1 MVMSGRKENDL
12 DSTQGPLAGIRVV
25 EMGTLIAGPFCGQLL
40 GDLGAEIIKI
50 EPPGRG
56 DPMRDWGQVKRD
68 GKSYWWSVI
77 ARNKKSVTLN
87 LREPEGQRIARELI
101 QTADVLIENFRPGT
115 LEKWGLDW
123 ETLSSDNP
131 RLVMV
136 RVSGYGQTG
145 PYSSRAG
152 FGAIGEAMGGLRYI
166 TGYPDRPS
174 TRIGLSIGDSLT
186 ATFGA
191 LGCLAALRQRDV
203 TGKGQVVDSA
213 LYESVLAMTES
224 LVPEYCGEGYQR
236 QRSGAVLPKV
246 APSNIY
252 KCRDGDSVLIAAN
265 QDTVFLRLCDA
276 MGAPELSK
284 DPRFAGHVA
293 RGEHQAEIDEL
304 IAAWAGLRDADEL
317 LEALDVAGVPAG
329 RVYQVKDMIAD
340 PHFAAREA
348 LIDVA
353 TPGMGVVKMQNVVPK
368 LSETPGGVHSPA
380 PELGQDTDDVLSQAL
395 ELSAERLRT
404 LREQN
409 VI

>member
-1 MVMSGRKENDL
+1 MSSREEKDVA
-12 DSTQGPLAGIRVV
+12 STRGPLAGIRVV

-50 EPPGRG
+50 EPPGQG

-68 GKSYWWSVI
+68 GKSYWWTVI

-87 LREPEGQRIARELI
+87 LRESEGQRIARELI
-101 QTADVLIENFRPGT
+101 QSADVLIENFRPGT

-123 ETLSSDNP
+123 ATLSSDNP
-131 RLVMV
+131 GLVMV
-136 RVSGYGQTG
+136 RVSGYGQNG
-145 PYSSRAG
+145 PYASRAG

-191 LGCLAALRQRDV
+191 LGCLAALRQRDI

-224 LVPEYCGEGYQR
+224 LVPEYCGEGHQR
-236 QRSGAVLPKV
+236 QRSGAVLPKI

-252 KCRDGDSVLIAAN
+252 KCRDGDNVLIAAN

-276 MGAPELSK
+276 MGKPELSN
-284 DPRFAGHVA
+284 DPKFAGHVA
-293 RGEHQAEIDEL
+293 RGEHQAEIDKL
-304 IAAWAGLRDADEL
+304 VADWVGLKDADEL
-317 LEALDVAGVPAG
+317 LEALEDAGVPAG

-340 PHFAAREA
+340 PHFEAREA

-353 TPGMGVVKMQNVVPK
+353 TPGMGEVKMQNVVPK

-380 PELGQDTDDVLSQAL
+380 PELGQHTDDILSHAL
-395 ELSAERLRT
+395 ELSAEQLKT

>member
-1 MVMSGRKENDL
+1 MSGHEEKDNHSVR
-12 DSTQGPLAGIRVV
+12 GPLSGIRVV

-68 GKSYWWSVI
+68 GRSYWWTVI

-101 QTADVLIENFRPGT
+101 KTADVLIENFRPGT

-123 ETLSSDNP
+123 ETLSSENP
-131 RLVMV
+131 GLVMV

-145 PYSSRAG
+145 PYASRAG

-191 LGCLAALRQRDV
+191 LGCLAALRQRDA
-203 TGKGQVVDSA
+203 TGKGQIVDSA

-224 LVPEYCGEGYQR
+224 LVPEYCGEGHQR
-236 QRSGAVLPKV
+236 QRSGATLPKI

-276 MGAPELSK
+276 MGTPELSE
-284 DPRFAGHVA
+284 DPKFSGHVA
-293 RGEHQAEIDEL
+293 RGEHQAEIDDLVAEWVSL
-304 IAAWAGLRDADEL
+304 QDAEDL
-317 LEALDVAGVPAG
+317 LETLEAAGVPAG
-329 RVYQVKDMIAD
+329 RVYQVKDMISD
-340 PHFAAREA
+340 PHFAARDA
-348 LIDVA
+348 LIDVE
-353 TPGMGVVKMQNVVPK
+353 TPGMGLVKMQNIVPK

-380 PELGQDTDDVLSQAL
+380 PELGQHTEDVLSQEL
-395 ELSAERLRT
+395 ELSADQLKI

>member
-1 MVMSGRKENDL
+1 MSSGAASDNAATR
-12 DSTQGPLAGIRVV
+12 GPLSGIRVV

-56 DPMRDWGQVKRD
+56 DPMRDWGQVKHKGR
-68 GKSYWWSVI
+68 SYWWTVI

-87 LREPEGQRIARELI
+87 LREPAGQKIARELI
-101 QTADVLIENFRPGT
+101 STADVLIENFRPGT

-123 ETLSSDNP
+123 ATLSSDNP
-131 RLVMV
+131 GLVMV

-145 PYSSRAG
+145 PYARRAG

-174 TRIGLSIGDSLT
+174 TRVGISIGDSLT

-191 LGCLAALRQRDV
+191 LGCLAALRQRDI

-224 LVPEYCGEGYQR
+224 LVPEFCGEGHQR
-236 QRSGAVLPKV
+236 QRSGAVLPKI

-252 KCRDGDSVLIAAN
+252 ECSDGDSVLIAAN
-265 QDTVFLRLCDA
+265 QDTVFLRLCEA
-276 MGAPELSK
+276 MEMPDLSK
-284 DPRFAGHVA
+284 DSRFSGHTK

-304 IAAWAGLRDADEL
+304 VAAWASTKDANEL
-317 LEALDVAGVPAG
+317 LDILEAAGVPAG

-348 LIDVA
+348 LIDVQ
-353 TPGMGVVKMQNVVPK
+353 TPGMGEVKMQNVVPK
-368 LSETPGGVHSPA
+368 LSKTPGGVHSPA
-380 PELGQDTDDVLSQAL
+380 PELGQHTDEVLSKEMAFSPEAL
-395 ELSAERLRT
+395 KV